1 MGKNLYAL
9 VAVVFVAFG
18 SETSRAAAM
27 LLSESCKLK
36 VWSGGKWESASG
48 DAFAGVEVDAA
59 PNSKNPEFFQF
70 KSDGKIYSG
79 KKSCFK
85 DANGGEG
92 QGEGG
97 LSVAE
102 KSPDSGISVFA
113 GLGMA
118 FSPKVGVDVSVSGA
132 SASSE
137 STADSSLTFGL
148 EARKRFSLFF
158 AGAALEYASIK
169 ESSAQEG
176 DTVLS
181 LVVIPGVSF
190 GRGFQVWA
198 GMGAGVSM
206 LSAKGGS
213 STDGGVTITFPDK
226 NLLTLNL
233 SPRVGFGM
241 DLGSNTLLD
250 LSVSYNMVGSA
261 DWVGTASS
269 GGNSVDLTSTLK
281 VSYFAAMLRVG
292 QSF

>member
-1 MGKNLYAL
+1 MRILHSFVLLAIFSSYTVSAEPMW
-9 VAVVFVAFG
+9 VV
-18 SETSRAAAM
+18 ET
-27 LLSESCKLK
+27 CKIK
-36 VWSGGKWESASG
+36 KWADGKWET
-48 DAFAGVEVDAA
+48 VDASEFKGTELDVS
-59 PNSKNPEFFQF
+59 PNSKNPEFLQF

-85 DANGGEG
+85 DASGGEG
-92 QGEGG
+92 QGEGA
-97 LSVAE
+97 LSAAE

-118 FSPKVGVDVSVSGA
+118 FSPKVGVDLSVSGA

-148 EARKRFSLFF
+148 EARKRFSFFF

-226 NLLTLNL
+226 DLLTLNL
-233 SPRVGFGM
+233 SPRVGFGV

-269 GGNSVDLTSTLK
+269 AGNSVDLTSVLK